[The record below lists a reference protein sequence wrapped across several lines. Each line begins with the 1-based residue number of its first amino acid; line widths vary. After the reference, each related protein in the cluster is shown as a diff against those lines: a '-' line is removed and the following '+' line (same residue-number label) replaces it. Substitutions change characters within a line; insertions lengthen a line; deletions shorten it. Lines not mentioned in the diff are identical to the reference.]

1 MDQEVASEGIQRIL
15 TQVVSLSREVARL
28 NTQNRALAIHVDVM
42 RISQQINNN
51 QANLG
56 LEWLQSLYLRIDELL
71 PLPAAFP
78 GVARPGLHDEF
89 AQNDVLSEQIAQL
102 GRHQRMSSM
111 TIAATQT
118 QLRAISS
125 QLHVIQSQ
133 MEPNHQQRTEVS
145 RPSPAI
151 RSSPE
156 PDLPELQ
163 VPAVTRDPLGD
174 NSEFDRR
181 IKSEPDLTRD
191 PSPLPEFESY
201 SNSRQAPPL
210 IQDPLGDNSDS
221 EPSIK
226 LEPGVSR
233 SPSPWLEEWALGVG
247 LEADPS
253 GHLSPLLEPEP
264 YPHSNPR
271 SSSEPEW
278 DSASIRLPSPS
289 PEPESPY
296 QHTKRSSQSPETDWS
311 ELTPTTPAASSSPPP
326 SLASSRK
333 RKSSSGT
340 VCSSP
345 RASKSRRFG
354 TPTLS
359 EIDWLSDSGHNTDG
373 EMDSNADIE
382 ESDWIPASSPPT
394 FSELEWMHHTPSSSS
409 SSLGSESFIDYN
421 RSPSP
426 EPDLGPRSSPPASSE
441 LECMHHTPM
450 TPSGRSS
457 SLGTESY
464 IDYNHTPLPEPEYD
478 PNSSRSASLG
488 TESLYQL
495 VDTSLQSTEG
505 EWQEWTPTP
514 EED

>member
-56 LEWLQSLYLRIDELL
+56 LYWLQRLYLRIDELL

-78 GVARPGLHDEF
+78 GGAGPGFHDDL
-89 AQNDVLSEQIAQL
+89 AQNDVSVRANC
-102 GRHQRMSSM
+102 
-111 TIAATQT
+111 ATG
-118 QLRAISS
+118 S
-125 QLHVIQSQ
+125 QLHAIQSQ
-133 MEPNHQQRTEVS
+133 MEPTQQRTEVS
-145 RPSPAI
+145 RPSQDI
-151 RSSPE
+151 RSSVE
-156 PDLPELQ
+156 PDLPEVQ
-163 VPAVTRDPLGD
+163 SPAVTQDPLGD
-174 NSEFDRR
+174 NPDSNRR
-181 IKSEPDLTRD
+181 IKSEPDLSGD
-191 PSPLPEFESY
+191 SSPLPEPDAHP
-201 SNSRQAPPL
+201 NSSQAPPT
-210 IQDPLGDNSDS
+210 IQDPLGHDSDS

-233 SPSPWLEEWALGVG
+233 SPSPWLEDWALGVG

-253 GHLSPLLEPEP
+253 RPPSPLWEPEP
-264 YPHSNPR
+264 YPRSNPR
-271 SSSEPEW
+271 PSPEPEW
-278 DSASIRLPSPS
+278 DSASIQLPSPS
-289 PEPESPY
+289 SEPESPH
-296 QHTKRSSQSPETDWS
+296 QHTKRLSQSPETDWS

-326 SLASSRK
+326 SPASSRK

-359 EIDWLSDSGHNTDG
+359 EIDWVSDSGHNIDG
-373 EMDSNADIE
+373 EMDTNADIE
-382 ESDWIPASSPPT
+382 ESDWIPASSPPA
-394 FSELEWMHHTPSSSS
+394 FSELEWMHHTPSSPS

-421 RSPSP
+421 RTPSP
-426 EPDLGPRSSPPASSE
+426 EPELGPSSSPPASSE
-441 LECMHHTPM
+441 LEWMHHIPM

-457 SLGTESY
+457 SLGSEPF
-464 IDYNHTPLPEPEYD
+464 IDYNRTPSPEPELD
-478 PNSSRSASLG
+478 PESSRSASVEP
-488 TESLYQL
+488 ESMYQL
-495 VDTSLQSTEG
+495 VDTSLQSTEA
-505 EWQEWTPTP
+505 EWPEWTPTP